1 MRTSIK
7 NSLAKNSLAQTT
19 SQSEIKDGN
28 TESLVLAQYTKTDNI
43 VEEVN
48 IL

>member
-7 NSLAKNSLAQTT
+7 NPLAKIT

-28 TESLVLAQYTKTDNI
+28 TEPLVLAQYTKTDNI

>member
-7 NSLAKNSLAQTT
+7 NSLVQNSLTKIT
-19 SQSEIKDGN
+19 SQSETRDGS

-43 VEEVN
+43 VEEVTT
-48 IL
+48 L

>member
-7 NSLAKNSLAQTT
+7 NSLAKNSLVQTT
-19 SQSEIKDGN
+19 SQSEIRDGS

-43 VEEVN
+43 VEEVTA
-48 IL
+48 L